1 MCIALSHGWWQS
13 VSPAQ
18 KAVGHSACLQ
28 PGCSFRRAKAHSEGL
43 LETDTAMAHSEDQL
57 GTDTAKVRLAGLQ
70 EMLVLSSWC
79 LFTGSI
85 LLVRLN
91 ALLKQDLGSPR
102 LSE

>member
-1 MCIALSHGWWQS
+1 
-13 VSPAQ
+13 
-18 KAVGHSACLQ
+18 
-28 PGCSFRRAKAHSEGL
+28 
-43 LETDTAMAHSEDQL
+43 MAHSEDQL